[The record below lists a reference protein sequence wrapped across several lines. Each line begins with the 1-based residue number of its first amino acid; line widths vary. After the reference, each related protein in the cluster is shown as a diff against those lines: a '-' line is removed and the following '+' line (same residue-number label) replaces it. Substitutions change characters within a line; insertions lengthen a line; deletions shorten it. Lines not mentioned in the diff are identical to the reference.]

1 MNRLTGLFICSAFVC
16 LTSGA
21 FSASAQMSP
30 AKLPA
35 SLGCTLPASAA
46 TTITCLTFN
55 SAYSTQVT
63 VTTPPSSSTP
73 YWTISSGFLPQGLFL
88 DQTGTISGSPTSSG
102 VFTFTVS
109 AIYSDVGAIET
120 SPTYTVAIQAKALS
134 VLQLSL
140 PPGYTGVPITP
151 VQYTA
156 SGGFPFVD
164 GFGNPYYQ
172 WSFAPGSVSDGLVI
186 DPRLGTVSGTPGN
199 PGTYTITI
207 GAIDALGQ
215 GAVFRTQFAVSGSS
229 VISITTSSAL
239 PAGSVG
245 TQYNQTLTA
254 SGGVPPYTWML
265 VSGALPAGLTLT
277 SGGVISGTPTS
288 AGALSF
294 AVNVTDTNGSGTSQS
309 FSLTIGTS
317 SNNFS
322 GALRIGQVV
331 DGGGWTTLFAI
342 VNLDAVALNY
352 TFNFWED
359 NGSAWP
365 IPILNGSPG
374 LVVGTLAPGS
384 VAFAQTQGT
393 AAATSQGWAEIA
405 SSGHVGVEAIFKYS
419 PTSSLNSQGTFNA
432 IASSSSIYMP
442 YDNTAGYTTGVAIAN
457 TNATNTITVTMTIAT
472 DTGSATSQSVTLSP
486 HAHTAFVMPTQYPGT
501 AGTRGA
507 IRFTASTP
515 DITVSGFRY
524 TPSLSFTSLI
534 PLQ

>member
-1 MNRLTGLFICSAFVC
+1 MNRRLTGLFVC
-16 LTSGA
+16 LTLGA
-21 FSASAQMSP
+21 VAASAQISP
-30 AKLPA
+30 ATLPA
-35 SLGCTLPASAA
+35 SSGCTLPANAA
-46 TTITCLTFN
+46 TTITCLTYN
-55 SAYSTQVT
+55 TSYSATVT
-63 VTTPPSSSTP
+63 VTTPPSNSTP
-73 YWTISSGFLPQGLFL
+73 FWSVSSGFLPQGLGL
-88 DQTGTISGSPTSSG
+88 SQSGIISGAPTSSG

-109 AIYSDVGAIET
+109 ATYSDVGAIVT
-120 SPTYTVAIQAKALS
+120 SPTYTVAIQAKTLS
-134 VLQLSL
+134 VLQLAL
-140 PPGYTGVPITP
+140 PPGFTGVPITP

-164 GFGNPYYQ
+164 AFGNPYYQ
-172 WSFAPGSVSDGLVI
+172 WSLPGSVTDGLVI
-186 DPRLGTVSGTPGN
+186 DPKLGTVTGTPGN
-199 PGTYTITI
+199 PGTFTITI

-215 GAVFRTQFAVSGSS
+215 GAVFRTQFVVSGNSI
-229 VISITTSSAL
+229 ISITTSSAL

-254 SGGVPPYTWML
+254 SGGLPPYTWTL
-265 VSGALPAGLTLT
+265 VSGALPAGVTLT
-277 SGGVISGTPTS
+277 SAGLISGTPTS
-288 AGALSF
+288 AGSLSF
-294 AVNVTDTNGSGTSQS
+294 AVSVTDSNGSSTSQS
-309 FSLTIGTS
+309 FGLTIGTS

-342 VNLDAVALNY
+342 VNEDAVALNY
-352 TFNFWED
+352 TFNFWSD

-384 VAFAQTQGT
+384 VAFTQTQG
-393 AAATSQGWAEIA
+393 AAAVASQGWAEIA
-405 SSGHVGVEAIFKYS
+405 SSGHIGVEAIFIYS

-432 IASSSSIYMP
+432 IASSSSIFMP

-472 DTGSATSQSVTLSP
+472 DTGTATSQAVTLSP

-501 AGTRGA
+501 AGTRGS

-524 TPSLSFTSLI
+524 TPSLSFTSLT